1 MAKEF
6 LKVVIK
12 SAFIKGYL
20 CFPAPICIYRPWLI
34 RTGNNK
40 SQSLDIMLLFLF
52 LLSNLFVT
60 LIIDRNEA
68 KVI

>member
-20 CFPAPICIYRPWLI
+20 CFPALAPGPDLYLPALA
-34 RTGNNK
+34 N
-40 SQSLDIMLLFLF
+40 
-52 LLSNLFVT
+52 
-60 LIIDRNEA
+60 
-68 KVI
+68 